1 MHTKVLNCL
10 ALQIYNQLFFC
21 TFIAWSISIT
31 AIMVVKSFFLYIFS
45 QGVMH
50 FAGSLKITPTI
61 AWSTAM
67 LAWGMLSFGEGY
79 NKSSAWET
87 GMQTLRWNTDYLLKT
102 IKDDPDS
109 TALSMGSEGGGP
121 EYFIVYQVSWLV
133 L

>member
-1 MHTKVLNCL
+1 M
-10 ALQIYNQLFFC
+10 ID
-21 TFIAWSISIT
+21 WSTSIVKMIIITIS
-31 AIMVVKSFFLYIFS
+31 VVADINTNIVSN
-45 QGVMH
+45 

-121 EYFIVYQVSWLV
+121 EYFIVYQVS
-133 L
+133 